1 MALFKKRTLESL
13 TADLSNTVAA
23 LEQLTSDNHD
33 AVLTNDAEIQRLRA
47 ESDVLNRESERA
59 TRIAGRITELL
70 S

>member
-23 LEQLTSDNHD
+23 LEQLTSDNND
-33 AVLTNDAEIQRLRA
+33 AVLTNDAEIQRLYT
-47 ESDVLNRESERA
+47 ENGVLNRESERA